1 MRHPVHHKFE
11 FLVQAQIWTS
21 RQSLFTILIF
31 FLRRT
36 MTYWFRKPLLLF
48 MIFKNLFRWQNT
60 SLSVTTH
67 LEEATVN
74 FVLNFAKLCYHLVKS
89 GNIKISAVM
98 QANHTLNFPDLGD
111 VTIDQER
118 AETFGLMTVSNDG
131 PRLV

>member
-1 MRHPVHHKFE
+1 M
-11 FLVQAQIWTS
+11 
-21 RQSLFTILIF
+21 
-31 FLRRT
+31 
-36 MTYWFRKPLLLF
+36 
-48 MIFKNLFRWQNT
+48 
-60 SLSVTTH
+60 SVTTH

-131 PRLV
+131 PRLVLNIYENLWSAGELSAGRVRTGCGRGAGVGG